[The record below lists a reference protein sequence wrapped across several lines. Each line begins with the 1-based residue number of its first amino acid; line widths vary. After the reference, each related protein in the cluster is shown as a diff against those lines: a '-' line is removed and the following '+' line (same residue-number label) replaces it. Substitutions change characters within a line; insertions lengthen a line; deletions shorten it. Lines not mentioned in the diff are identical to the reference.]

1 MKRVYIKN
9 RIRRQGQFQF
19 YMHQFVESCINYG
32 FVSVKDVCPNY
43 KYYIRPIMRR
53 LFICICVIFHICH
66 LKPFKKNKA
75 LIITASGDIIP
86 DSIFPYYFKYEII
99 PMLWDNWPSTW
110 KKMYNSFDLF
120 DIHTVFVTSSQV
132 AEQINNQTK
141 IHAYWIPEG
150 IDSTGYKNEKRLKD
164 RSINVLEMGRQHPKL
179 HSILVQMVKQ
189 GVLTDVV
196 SSKINTDGTLNLKK
210 LSFNTF
216 ESLTKALSDSKILIC
231 FPQCD
236 TNPQRAGDIET
247 LTQRY
252 WEGMLSGCIMLG
264 RAPKE
269 LINVIGYN
277 PVVEIDWDNPE
288 KQIFDILNNIESYQ
302 ELVDKNYDAALKHA
316 SWDNRMPL
324 IKKYLEIEGY
334 CIC

>member
-1 MKRVYIKN
+1 MKKVYIKN
-9 RIRRQGQFQF
+9 RIRRQGQFQYF
-19 YMHQFVESCINYG
+19 MHQFVESCIKNRFNY
-32 FVSVKDVCPNY
+32 VPDILPSY
-43 KYYIRPIMRR
+43 KYNIRSAIRR
-53 LFICICVIFHICH
+53 LLIGLYKLLRVLNLNLHS
-66 LKPFKKNKA
+66 NKA
-75 LIITASGDIIP
+75 LIITSSGYFIHDN
-86 DSIFPYYFKYEII
+86 IFPYYYNFEII
-99 PMLWDNWPSTW
+99 PMLWDVWPYTW
-110 KKMYNSFDLF
+110 DRMYQSLKTFN
-120 DIHTVFVTSSQV
+120 IHTVFVTSSQV
-132 AEQINNQTK
+132 AKQINSKTN

-150 IDSTGYKNEKRLKD
+150 IDICGYKNEKRLIY
-164 RSINVLEMGRQHPKL
+164 RSIDIIEMGRQHPKL
-179 HSILVQMVKQ
+179 HSIIIDLFNKKL
-189 GVLTDVV
+189 LTNIV
-196 SSKINTDGTLNLKK
+196 SSNLYTDGTLNPNK
-210 LSFNTF
+210 LAFNTF
-216 ESLTKALSDSKILIC
+216 EDLSNALSNSKILIC

-236 TNPQRAGDIET
+236 TNPQRAGKIET

>member
-1 MKRVYIKN
+1 MKQVYIKARKRN
-9 RIRRQGQFQF
+9 GNEHQV
-19 YMHQFVESCINYG
+19 YMHTFVESCIKTG
-32 FVSVKDVCPNY
+32 FHSVKEINPTY
-43 KYYIRPIMRR
+43 RFFIRSAFRR
-53 LFICICVIFHICH
+53 LLIGIYQLLRIIHIT
-66 LKPFKKNKA
+66 KFKKNKA
-75 LIITASGDIIP
+75 LIITSSGDSIN
-86 DSIFPYYFKYEII
+86 DNIFPYYFNYEII
-99 PMLWDNWPSTW
+99 PMLWDNWPYSW
-110 KKMYNSFDLF
+110 KKMFHYLDMF
-120 DIHTVFVTSSQV
+120 DIKTVFVTSSQV
-132 AEQINNQTK
+132 TEQINSKTN

-196 SSKINTDGTLNLKK
+196 SSKINTDGTLNPNK
-210 LSFNTF
+210 LAFNTF
-216 ESLTKALSDSKILIC
+216 EDLTKALSDSKILIC

-236 TNPQRAGDIET
+236 TNPQRAGNIET

-269 LINVIGYN
+269 LIEVVEYN

-288 KQIFDILNNIESYQ
+288 KQLLDILKNIESYQ
-302 ELVDKNYDAALKHA
+302 ELIDKNYDAALKHA
-316 SWDNRMPL
+316 SWDNRIPL
-324 IKKYLEIEGY
+324 IKKYLEKEGY